1 MASQRA
7 GRQHKGQSERKS
19 ALFSETVC
27 AAHDD
32 ADAPIVAAHPGRLAA
47 AVR

>member
-7 GRQHKGQSERKS
+7 GRRHKGRSERES
-19 ALFSETVC
+19 ALFSGTVC

-32 ADAPIVAAHPGRLAA
+32 ADAPVVAAHPGRLAA